1 MCSAANYTTKNHY
14 FGRNFD
20 YEISYNEQ
28 VMITPRNYPLKFRKI
43 NDITTTHYAIIGISA
58 GINEYPLYYDATNEK
73 GLSMAGLNFTG
84 YTKYHEYDSNKL
96 NITPFEFIPYILSKY
111 ESVDDVKEALENIN
125 LVNINYSD
133 KLPLSPLHWIISDSE
148 SSITVECLKDELK
161 VYDNPLGILTN
172 NPPFDLQMFNLNN
185 YRRVSNKT
193 PSNDFLKDY
202 NLDVYSRGM
211 GGMGIPG
218 DLSSMSRFVKLA
230 FTLTNSWSDDSEES
244 SVNQFFHILAS
255 VEQQN
260 GCTFIES
267 PDKYEYTIYS
277 SCVNTSCGIYYYRTY
292 GNSQINAVNMH
303 NENLDTD
310 KLITYPLVNKE
321 KFNFQN

>member
-73 GLSMAGLNFTG
+73 GLSVAGLNFTG

-133 KLPLSPLHWIISDSE
+133 KLPLFTTL
-148 SSITVECLKDELK
+148 L
-161 VYDNPLGILTN
+161 
-172 NPPFDLQMFNLNN
+172 
-185 YRRVSNKT
+185 
-193 PSNDFLKDY
+193 DY
-202 NLDVYSRGM
+202 IR
-211 GGMGIPG
+211 
-218 DLSSMSRFVKLA
+218 
-230 FTLTNSWSDDSEES
+230 
-244 SVNQFFHILAS
+244 
-255 VEQQN
+255 
-260 GCTFIES
+260 
-267 PDKYEYTIYS
+267 
-277 SCVNTSCGIYYYRTY
+277 
-292 GNSQINAVNMH
+292 
-303 NENLDTD
+303 
-310 KLITYPLVNKE
+310 
-321 KFNFQN
+321 